1 MADQVALPVVR
12 RPLLT
17 SKPWIIAGLL
27 LVVFGIAVKFLIRYA
42 VPYFRF
48 EQAYFDQFGYWPHR
62 GRLILHICGAMVA
75 LICGPFQFWTG
86 LRQIALSF
94 HRWTGRLYLV
104 GVTVGSTGAILMS
117 VYTDPHSLGIALR
130 GLAAAWIVTTGISYA
145 AILRGMVPLH
155 KEWMARSYLVT
166 FAFVTFRWLDE
177 MPLVAS
183 YWGAYAERSTNIA
196 WVSWVVPLLVFEVIL
211 QARRIYYRQSLPTQ

>member
-1 MADQVALPVVR
+1 MAGQVALPAR

-86 LRQIALSF
+86 LRQIALS
-94 HRWTGRLYLV
+94 RL
-104 GVTVGSTGAILMS
+104 
-117 VYTDPHSLGIALR
+117 H
-130 GLAAAWIVTTGISYA
+130 
-145 AILRGMVPLH
+145 
-155 KEWMARSYLVT
+155 
-166 FAFVTFRWLDE
+166 
-177 MPLVAS
+177 
-183 YWGAYAERSTNIA
+183 RSTQPRNCLAGFGGSLDRDDRNI
-196 WVSWVVPLLVFEVIL
+196 VRGDP
-211 QARRIYYRQSLPTQ
+211 ARDGTTA